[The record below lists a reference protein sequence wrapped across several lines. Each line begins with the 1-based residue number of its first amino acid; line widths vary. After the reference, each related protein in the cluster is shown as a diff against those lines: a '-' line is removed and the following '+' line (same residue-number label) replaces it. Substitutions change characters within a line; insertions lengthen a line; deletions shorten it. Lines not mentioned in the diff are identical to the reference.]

1 MYHLQSVFLTPF
13 SLSFVNSGAGLAFSF
28 FIFLRSSHF
37 SCVSQLWVTWFHSFF
52 FALWTPCAK
61 SVGVAGSQ
69 FVCVCVCGVWAHGS
83 SSSTF
88 AVVNQQLNKKR
99 KRKQNKTK
107 STLLQIEA
115 WFGNVPRPFRPHRKL
130 LLAEWLA
137 DCRKRRNLGTGRCR
151 QGRVNFFFAETSFW
165 TTLRVKNLVLI

>member
-1 MYHLQSVFLTPF
+1 MYQSAVSFPHPFFFEFCQQRRRSRIFFFYFFCEVHTFLVSP
-13 SLSFVNSGAGLAFSF
+13 NCG
-28 FIFLRSSHF
+28 SHD
-37 SCVSQLWVTWFHSFF
+37 STVCF

-137 DCRKRRNLGTGRCR
+137 DCRKRRNLGTGRCL
-151 QGRVNFFFAETSFW
+151 QGRVNFFFCGDF
-165 TTLRVKNLVLI
+165 VLNHA